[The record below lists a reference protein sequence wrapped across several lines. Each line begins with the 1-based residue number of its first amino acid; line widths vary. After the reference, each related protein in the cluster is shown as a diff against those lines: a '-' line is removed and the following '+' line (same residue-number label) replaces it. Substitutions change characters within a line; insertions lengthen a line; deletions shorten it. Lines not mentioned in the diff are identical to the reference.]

1 MRRVAI
7 FLRSFESG
15 MKFEI
20 GTINR
25 RAVDYFKGAL
35 RRAASSSP
43 IILMPHSVAAAAIEA
58 LLSPAYAKQKGL
70 PKIANATEALA
81 VLSTLNAFGFFKH
94 VRRVPHPHFPV
105 PAVLHITPNQQ
116 NPVAADEYYAWFF
129 KRRWAKYVPP
139 AVGFAL
145 LLAGSLSRYAVVRLG
160 VYYLCIFMLGV
171 VELFVGIVVV
181 RYIFYIMTGVAF
193 GPGSGIWIFPN
204 LFANTGSVRPAFS
217 LSVRG
222 LKSVSSGRV
231 V

>member
-1 MRRVAI
+1 MEEQQARAPEDMKRVAI

-25 RAVDYFKGAL
+25 RAVDYFK
-35 RRAASSSP
+35 
-43 IILMPHSVAAAAIEA
+43 AAAAIEA

-70 PKIANATEALA
+70 PKIANANEALA

-139 AVGFAL
+139 AVPSAL

-204 LFANTGSVRPAFS
+204 LFANVGSVESFS
-217 LSVRG
+217 PLWDREQP
-222 LKSVSSGRV
+222 
-231 V
+231 